1 LLVDIQGLANGA
13 PKEAAMNVLYDNGD
27 YYVTEFPGWGIEVV
41 DTRVGLGAYLEGA
54 LERQFRAQMAH
65 LISGGPSEESV
76 EAFLGNYQ
84 ALLTN
89 PMVFH

>member
-1 LLVDIQGLANGA
+1 
-13 PKEAAMNVLYDNGD
+13 MNVLYDNGD

-41 DTRVGLGAYLEGA
+41 DTRAGRGAYLEGA
-54 LERQFRAQMAH
+54 LERQFRAEMAH
-65 LISGGPSEESV
+65 LISGGPSDESV
-76 EAFLGNYQ
+76 EALLGGYE

>member
-1 LLVDIQGLANGA
+1 
-13 PKEAAMNVLYDNGD
+13 MNVLYDNGN
-27 YYVTEFPGWGIEVV
+27 YYVAEYPGLGIELV
-41 DTRVGLGAYLEGA
+41 DTRAGLGAYLEGA

-65 LISGGPSEESV
+65 LISGGPNDESV
-76 EAFLGNYQ
+76 EAFLGGYE